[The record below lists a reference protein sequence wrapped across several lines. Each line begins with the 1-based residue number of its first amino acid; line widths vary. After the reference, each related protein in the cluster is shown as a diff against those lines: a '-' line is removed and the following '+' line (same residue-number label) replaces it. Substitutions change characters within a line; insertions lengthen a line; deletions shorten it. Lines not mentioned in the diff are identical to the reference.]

1 MKRKPPAATDTKASA
16 RRTRK
21 ALVAG
26 RIVRPHGVRGQVVV
40 EPTSELIERLRPG
53 QALRL
58 QGSGRTTRLVSLQ
71 PHQMRYLVT
80 LEGFSSRAAAETLR
94 GETIECPIEDIGPLP
109 EGVYFRWEIIGL
121 RAVTDEGSDLGEIV
135 DVLSTGA
142 NDVYEVLRGD
152 GTRVL
157 LPAISSVVLGIDLER
172 GQARIHLLPGL
183 IDPA

>member
-1 MKRKPPAATDTKASA
+1 VKRKLPAKPDTNQSA
-16 RRTRK
+16 RRTREH
-21 ALVAG
+21 LVAG

-40 EPTSELIERLRPG
+40 EPTSELIERLQPG

-71 PHQMRYLVT
+71 PHQTRYLAT
-80 LEGFSSRAAAETLR
+80 LEGYSTREAAETLR

-109 EGVYFRWEIIGL
+109 DGVYFRWEIIGL
-121 RAVTDEGSDLGEIV
+121 RAVTDDGAELGEIV
-135 DVLSTGA
+135 DVFSTGA
-142 NDVYEVLRGD
+142 NDVYEVLRAD

-157 LPAISSVVLGIDLER
+157 LPAISSVVLGIDLEG